1 MVRKV
6 LIIDDDNINNFLCE
20 RIIKLAN
27 FSEEVNTFINSDS
40 AMEFLKLN
48 ADNPSDLPE
57 IIFLDINMPIK
68 TGWDFLNEFDVIKND
83 FKKEMKIFMLSS
95 SVYEEDVKKARSY
108 ATVTDYITKPLSLE
122 TLKKLE
128 IQIK

>member
-108 ATVTDYITKPLSLE
+108 ATVTDYITKPLSVE